1 MAAVT
6 PTSHDAIVVGGGVGG
21 LAAAFRLRQRRPDWR
36 IAVVE
41 AAPRWGGVISS
52 ERRDG
57 LVLEHGPDS
66 LIRTK
71 PEGMRLIDDLGLR
84 PRVQDTD
91 PRFRGALIARGPRL
105 VAIPEGLYLLAPG
118 RWLPFLRSPILSW
131 PGKLRVGLDLLLP
144 RGPAARGEDE
154 SLAGFVRRRLGREA
168 LERIAQPMVGGI
180 YTADPERLS
189 LPFTMPQFAEMERS
203 HRSLLLAMRA
213 RAKAQA
219 GAAAAHGAR
228 YGLFASLEGGLQT
241 LTDTLAERLD
251 GCHLALGARAEGLTR
266 RDGAWHLES
275 PALSAPRLCLCLPA
289 WAAAGLLGSVAPE
302 LAVELA
308 AVPYAGVATVNLVY
322 ERAAIPALPAAA
334 GFVVPAVEGRSLVAA
349 TFCHQKYPGRCP
361 DDLVVLRAFVG
372 GALHQD
378 RLAAGDQ
385 AMLAGLA
392 ADLRDLLGIAAAP
405 RRTVVSRWP
414 EAMAQPVVGHGVRLA
429 RIRAAERALP
439 GLALVGNGYEGVGVP
454 DICAQA
460 ALAAERL
467 AAG

>member
-1 MAAVT
+1 MEALT
-6 PTSHDAIVVGGGVGG
+6 HDAIVVGGGVGG

-41 AAPRWGGVISS
+41 AAPRWGGVVSS
-52 ERRDG
+52 SRRDG
-57 LVLEHGPDS
+57 CVLEHGPDS

-84 PRVQDTD
+84 ARVQDTD
-91 PRFRGALIARGPRL
+91 PRFRGALVARGPRL
-105 VAIPEGLYLLAPG
+105 VPIPEGLYLLAPG

-154 SLAGFVRRRLGREA
+154 SLASFVRRRLGREA

-189 LPFTMPQFAEMERS
+189 LPFTMPQFAEMERG

-213 RAKAQA
+213 RARAQA
-219 GAAAAHGAR
+219 AAGGAHGAR

-241 LTDTLAERLD
+241 LTDALVARLE
-251 GCHLALGARAEGLTR
+251 GCDLRLGACAEGLAW
-266 RDGAWHLES
+266 RDGAWRLAA
-275 PALSAPRLCLCLPA
+275 PALAAPRLCLCLPA
-289 WAAAGLLGSVAPE
+289 WSAAGLLGSAANE

-308 AVPYAGVATVNLVY
+308 SVPYAGVATVNLAFS
-322 ERAAIPALPAAA
+322 RAAAPALPAAA
-334 GFVVPAVEGRSLVAA
+334 GFVVPAVERRSLVAA

-372 GALHQD
+372 GALHED
-378 RLAAGDQ
+378 RLAAGDE
-385 AMLAGLA
+385 AMVDGLL
-392 ADLRDLLGIAAAP
+392 ADLRDLLGLRAP
-405 RRTVVSRWP
+405 PRWTQVSRWP
-414 EAMAQPVVGHGVRLA
+414 AAMAQPVVGHGVRLA

-467 AAG
+467 AGG